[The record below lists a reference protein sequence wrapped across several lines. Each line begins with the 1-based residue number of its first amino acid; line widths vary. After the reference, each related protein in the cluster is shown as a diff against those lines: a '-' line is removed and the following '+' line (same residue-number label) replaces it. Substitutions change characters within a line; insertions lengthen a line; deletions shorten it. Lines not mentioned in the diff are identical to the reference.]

1 MEAMG
6 VRLGTAR
13 RLVAGTALL
22 AVVGCGEDLTAPA
35 NGTCPDFCPPEQL
48 EVVDSVLLDNVLSD
62 SAFGGYVQSWD
73 ATSLQVYRDSTA
85 GGDAGSRAVIV
96 FQAFSDSLLIASG
109 DTTRGAVLGTDSFV
123 VQLAVRGRNAAFT
136 GLEVAL
142 YRIPVGTDSATTFV
156 DLDPY
161 FTDSTLLAVLP
172 IPDTLVSDT
181 LSVLL
186 DALAFPGFAADGN
199 RAAIGVALRS
209 PSGYVQLGSDNGNDD
224 AELARYVR
232 VDSAGVT
239 VPRLE
244 GKSSIFDSFVA
255 SPQAAPTPDEREV
268 GGTPASRT
276 MLRFD
281 LPRRIVDSSTVVR
294 ATLVLVPTG
303 PVLGAPG
310 DSLAI
315 IAQGL
320 AADVGAKSPLQ
331 GIPSDSVSLRVTFL
345 TVGSADTVRLDV
357 TDLVIGWTQDSTR
370 PRAFAVRAIPEG
382 GSVAALRLGATTSGA
397 ARPRLHVTF
406 IPPLTLGGR

>member
-1 MEAMG
+1 MG
-6 VRLGTAR
+6 DMGIRSHAALVLGA
-13 RLVAGTALL
+13 VALL
-22 AVVGCGEDLTAPA
+22 ATAGCREDLLAPGG
-35 NGTCPDFCPPEQL
+35 GTCPDFCPPEQL
-48 EVVDSVLLDNVLSD
+48 QVVDSVLLDNVLTD
-62 SAFGGYVQSWD
+62 SAFAGYVQPYD

-123 VQLAVRGRNAAFT
+123 VLLPVRGRNPSFT

-142 YRIPVGTDSATTFV
+142 YRIPVGTDSATAFA

-161 FTDSTLLAVLP
+161 FTDSTLIAVLP
-172 IPDTLVSDT
+172 IPDSLVSDT
-181 LSVLL
+181 LPVTL
-186 DALAFPGFAADGN
+186 DSLAFPGLAADGN

-209 PSGYVQLGSDNGNDD
+209 PSGYVQLGAADGNDW
-224 AELARYVR
+224 AVLTRYVQ
-232 VDSAGVT
+232 VDSAGVA
-239 VPRLE
+239 VPRRE

-255 SPQAAPTPDEREV
+255 SPQPPPTPDEREV
-268 GGTPASRT
+268 GGAPASRT

-281 LPRRIVDSSTVVR
+281 LPRRIADSSTVVR

-310 DSLAI
+310 DSLAV

-331 GIPSDSVSLRVTFL
+331 GIPADSVSLRVGFL
-345 TVGSADTVRLDV
+345 RVGAADTVRLDV

-370 PRAFAVRAIPEG
+370 PRAFAVRALPEG
-382 GSVAALRLGATTSGA
+382 GSVAALRMGARTSGA

-406 IPPLTLGGR
+406 VPPLTLGGR